1 MYVCICNAL
10 TDQQVTDVI
19 EAGERD
25 AHAVH
30 PCLGCTTRCGKCL
43 STIAD
48 MMGAHQQDGSTSLAL
63 AAE

>member
-10 TDQQVTDVI
+10 TDRQVTEVI

-25 AHAVH
+25 ARAVH
-30 PCLGCTTRCGKCL
+30 PCLGCTTRCGKCI
-43 STIAD
+43 STIVD
-48 MMGAHQQDGSTSLAL
+48 MMGQHQQAGSSAL